1 MRVRLKPEDPGLR
14 EAGRDGSLWRN
25 RDFMALWSGQLVS
38 TVGTRITAV
47 AYPLLVLALT
57 HSPLRAGLVG
67 FAQTLPVVMLSLP
80 AGALVDRFDRKIVM
94 LACEAGR
101 ALAVGSIPIAL
112 ALGRLEFVQ
121 IVVVALIEGSLLA
134 FFVVAEGAALPHV
147 VAKEELPAAMAQNEA
162 RIQGASL
169 VGRPLGG
176 LLFELSRAAPF
187 AADAISYVASFLA
200 LLLLRSRLQDDH
212 ARHDRRALLREIRE
226 GAGWIWRDPFMR
238 TVVGLAATANFLFA
252 SLSLALIV
260 RARGL
265 GASPSLIGL
274 MFAFYGVG
282 GIIGAIAAPRAV
294 GILRRSSVLVI
305 AMWFWSCG
313 TALMVV
319 APTVIALGLIAAAMT
334 AVNAPFNVVVG
345 NYKYAIVP
353 DWLMGRFHSVTF
365 IVAFGAMPVAWLA
378 TGALLDAI
386 GARWTLAL
394 LAAGALIVAAA
405 ATVTPTLRSVPDAS
419 QVANKR
425 W

>member
-1 MRVRLKPEDPGLR
+1 MKSEDRRLR
-14 EAGRDGSLWRN
+14 EARHDRSLWRN
-25 RDFMALWSGQLVS
+25 REFMALWSGQLVS

-47 AYPLLVLALT
+47 GYPLLVLALT

-67 FAQTLPVVMLSLP
+67 FAQTLPLVALSLP

-94 LACEAGR
+94 LTCEAGR
-101 ALAVGSIPIAL
+101 ALALGSIPVAL

-134 FFVVAEGAALPHV
+134 FFGVAEGAALPHV
-147 VAKEELPAAMAQNEA
+147 VKKEQLSAAMAQNEA
-162 RIQGASL
+162 RIQGASV

-176 LLFELSRAAPF
+176 VLFELSRAAPF
-187 AADAISYVASFLA
+187 AADAISYLASFVT
-200 LLLLRSRLQDDH
+200 LLLLRSPLKEDD
-212 ARHDRRALLREIRE
+212 ASQERRSLLREIRE
-226 GAGWIWRDPFMR
+226 GTSWIWHDRFMR
-238 TVVGLAATANFLFA
+238 TVVVLAATANFLFA

-265 GASPSLIGL
+265 GASPALIGL
-274 MFAFYGVG
+274 MFAFYGIG

-294 GILRRSSVLVI
+294 GVLRRSSVLII

-319 APTVIALGLIAAAMT
+319 APTTITLGIIAGAMT

-353 DWLMGRFHSVTF
+353 DRLMGRFHSVTF

-378 TGALLDAI
+378 TGALLGAL

-394 LAAGALIVAAA
+394 LAAGALSVAAA
-405 ATVTPTLRSVPDAS
+405 ATITPTLRSVPDSSLAS
-419 QVANKR
+419 KTAS
-425 W
+425 